1 MKLKLIII
9 IGILNMLLL
18 PPSSASSKLGEIND
32 FLQGFHDIKQFNG
45 NVLVSQ
51 NGKVI
56 FEKGFGYANFE
67 WDIKHTPESK
77 FRIASMTKQFTAMLI
92 LQLVHEGHVKLNST
106 ISHYLNDY
114 RKDIS
119 QKVTIHQ
126 LLNHTSGIPNYLR
139 INGFIKNNSR
149 TTYSVDEFIKEFCSE
164 DLDFEPGSKF
174 RYSNSGY
181 SILGKII
188 EKVTQK
194 SYQDALTQ
202 KILKPLGMM
211 DTGFDSA
218 STVLKSRVSGY
229 ENNLDGYENTD
240 YLDMSIPYAAG
251 SMYSTARDLMIWD
264 AALYTE
270 KLLNNKLAKKMY
282 QVSTHRN
289 YAYGWEVSKL
299 PEKEFGKSLTRINH
313 SGSINGFNTS
323 ITRII
328 EDKYLIVLLNNTG
341 GAPIS
346 SLNKGITN
354 ILYDIPPQKAKK
366 RLSRVLYDEIKLKG
380 ISAAVEKYTDLKKKG
395 RKISERSLNQFG
407 YELLNM
413 GLIKEAIE
421 MFKLN
426 IESFPESS
434 NAYDS
439 LAEAYLSNNNISLA
453 LINYKK
459 SFALDEGNISAKEAI
474 ESLK

>member
-9 IGILNMLLL
+9 IGILNILLL
-18 PPSSASSKLGEIND
+18 PPSLAVERFNKINS

-51 NGKVI
+51 NGKII

-92 LQLVHEGHVKLNST
+92 LQLVQEGHVKLDST
-106 ISHYLNDY
+106 ISDYLRDY
-114 RKDIS
+114 RKDIG

-139 INGFIKNNSR
+139 IKGFLKNNSR
-149 TTYSVDEFIKEFCSE
+149 NPYSIDDFIKQFCSE

-188 EKVTQK
+188 ENVTQQ
-194 SYQDALTQ
+194 SYQEVLTQ
-202 KILKPLGMM
+202 KILKPLGMNN
-211 DTGFDSA
+211 TGFDLA
-218 STVLKSRVSGY
+218 STILKSRVSGY
-229 ENNLDGYENTD
+229 ENNLDGYKNTD

-270 KLLNNKLAKKMY
+270 ILLNEKLATKMY

-299 PEKEFGKSLTRINH
+299 PEKEFGKPLTRINH
-313 SGSINGFNTS
+313 SGFINGFNTS

-354 ILYDIPPQKAKK
+354 ILYDKAPQKAKK
-366 RLSRVLYDEIKLKG
+366 RLNRVLYDEIKAKG
-380 ISAAVEKYTDLKKKG
+380 IHAAIKKYTDLINKG
-395 RKISERSLNQFG
+395 KKISEASLNNFG
-407 YELLNM
+407 YELMNM
-413 GLIKEAIE
+413 SLIKESIE
-421 MFKLN
+421 IFKLN
-426 IESFPESS
+426 VESFPESS

-439 LAEAYLSNNNISLA
+439 LAEAYLFDTNKALA
-453 LINYKK
+453 LTNYKK
-459 SFALDEGNISAKEAI
+459 SLALDAGNISAKEAI